1 MENRCWN
8 LHLLQQLFLPF
19 EVEEIRSI
27 PLSYSLP
34 SDKQIW
40 IGTSNGLFIVRSA
53 YKLAMDNY
61 SVSGG
66 ASSSNDSN
74 LRYFWKK
81 VWRLP
86 VPHKVKHFLWR
97 ACRDILPTKANLM
110 QRKVL
115 SDDICEECMLEVET
129 SAHFF
134 WSCPRA
140 KLVWRCSGLLNPDY
154 AGPNFASF
162 NSFMELVWKMLMV
175 DRYYDSMVA
184 MMGMIAWRLWGN
196 RNKVHHGGKRLG
208 ELELCHDA
216 SIWLLQFQEANEA
229 TAATA
234 FVQFEPMFQRTWLPL
249 SNQMYKVTVDGA
261 VFKDRNESGV
271 GVIIRDVNG
280 LVVAAM
286 CKKFHALLGTLEVE
300 AKAFES
306 GLLFAKDAR
315 LQEFI
320 LEGDSLNVVCALQ
333 GVLPPSV
340 LVMSIIYGIQ
350 SSCNDVRK
358 VLFSHVCKK

>member
-1 MENRCWN
+1 MVSPRLNAHVDLRVSELIDMENRCWN

-19 EVEEIRSI
+19 EAEEIRSI

-34 SDKQIW
+34 SNKQIW

-97 ACRDILPTKANLM
+97 ACHDILPTKANLM

-140 KLVWRCSGLLNPDY
+140 KQVWRCSGLLNPDY
-154 AGPNFASF
+154 AGPNFAGF
-162 NSFMELVWKMLMV
+162 NSFMELVWQMLMV
-175 DRYYDSMVA
+175 DRCHDSMVA
-184 MMGMIAWRLWGN
+184 MMGMIA
-196 RNKVHHGGKRLG
+196 
-208 ELELCHDA
+208 
-216 SIWLLQFQEANEA
+216 
-229 TAATA
+229 
-234 FVQFEPMFQRTWLPL
+234 
-249 SNQMYKVTVDGA
+249 
-261 VFKDRNESGV
+261 
-271 GVIIRDVNG
+271 
-280 LVVAAM
+280 
-286 CKKFHALLGTLEVE
+286 
-300 AKAFES
+300 
-306 GLLFAKDAR
+306 
-315 LQEFI
+315 
-320 LEGDSLNVVCALQ
+320 
-333 GVLPPSV
+333 
-340 LVMSIIYGIQ
+340 
-350 SSCNDVRK
+350 
-358 VLFSHVCKK
+358 